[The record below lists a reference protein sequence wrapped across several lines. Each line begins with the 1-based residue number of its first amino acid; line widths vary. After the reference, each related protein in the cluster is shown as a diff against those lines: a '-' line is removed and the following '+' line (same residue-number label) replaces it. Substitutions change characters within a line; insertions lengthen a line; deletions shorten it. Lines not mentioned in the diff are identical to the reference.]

1 MKRVYS
7 CPKIILVYGQELGSD
22 MVAKIQMENASIA
35 IIKATVDAWN
45 RHDVET
51 LSSYLSDDI
60 MLLHPSLNEPLRG
73 KDKYIEYD
81 RAFLQSFPDAHIEI
95 VNILNQNELIAFEF
109 IMSGTHLGAFKGR
122 AATGKKINI
131 PVVEM
136 TLLCDGKICEVRRYL
151 DTNTYSK
158 QLS

>member
-1 MKRVYS
+1 
-7 CPKIILVYGQELGSD
+7 
-22 MVAKIQMENASIA
+22 MVAKIQMENTPTA

-60 MLLHPSLNEPLRG
+60 VLIHPGLSEPLRG
-73 KDKYIEYD
+73 KDNYIEYD

-95 VNILNQNELIAFEF
+95 VNIINQDELIAFEF
-109 IMSGTHLGAFKGR
+109 IMSGTHLGDFKGR
-122 AATGKKINI
+122 AATGKKINF

-136 TLLCDGKICEVRRYL
+136 TLLRDGKICEVRRYL
-151 DTNTYSK
+151 DTNAYNK